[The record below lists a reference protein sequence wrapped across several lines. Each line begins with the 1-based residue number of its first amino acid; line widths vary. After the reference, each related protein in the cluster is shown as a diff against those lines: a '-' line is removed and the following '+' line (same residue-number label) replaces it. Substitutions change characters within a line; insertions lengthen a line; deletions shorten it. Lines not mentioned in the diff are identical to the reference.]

1 MNLLREAA
9 GLPHEVGQ
17 GVVPVRRVSLREEGG
32 VLETW
37 WRTIQLYHHHYSA
50 TAAAPSLLTYVFP
63 PRHPGEEVVDVLV
76 LLRHRH
82 LRPDQVQQQRR
93 VHDGPAV
100 DHRVMRLPW
109 GWKHINPLSL
119 LLSTLPL

>member
-9 GLPHEVGQ
+9 GLPHEVCQ

-50 TAAAPSLLTYVFP
+50 IAAAVSLLTYVFP
-63 PRHPGEEVVDVLV
+63 PSHPGEEVVDVLV
-76 LLRHRH
+76 LLGHRH
-82 LRPDQVQQQRR
+82 LRPDQVEQQGG

-100 DHRVMRLPW
+100 DHRVVGLP
-109 GWKHINPLSL
+109 
-119 LLSTLPL
+119 